1 MRGGRAG
8 QAPYRGCAECIA
20 ASQLRWKIRASLT
33 EVPEWAIGADP
44 ALSVAEALDA
54 ARSRGRN
61 G

>member
-1 MRGGRAG
+1 MRGGRPG
-8 QAPYRGCAECIA
+8 QPPFRGCADCRA
-20 ASQLRWKIRASLT
+20 ARQLRWKIRASLT

-44 ALSVAEALDA
+44 ALSVAEALEA